1 MSNIYKKRKCSVSKR
16 CLIYRTRDFVLHIS
30 RDWSDRDQTK
40 AIFPPKCDHYWP
52 NKIFPSHQWTKWH
65 EQSPA
70 VGSGQQKFEEKP
82 HVHCA
87 LCTMCTGHWAGYR
100 VQCACRGVI
109 GPIKGRLFQLIHQT
123 IWLKLAR
130 QDIFF
135 LLHLI
140 VNSQFSFLRV
150 QLFSQWMWPAKRG
163 KARQACWYQCGYQNQ
178 NDYKYWNGNAVWQRQ
193 TTRIIRATSIL

>member
-1 MSNIYKKRKCSVSKR
+1 M
-16 CLIYRTRDFVLHIS
+16 
-30 RDWSDRDQTK
+30 
-40 AIFPPKCDHYWP
+40 WP
-52 NKIFPSHQWTKWH
+52 LLAQQNLPITSMDKMTWTEPS
-65 EQSPA
+65 
-70 VGSGQQKFEEKP
+70 SGQWPAKVWGKTT
-82 HVHCA
+82 CA
-87 LCTMCTGHWAGYR
+87 LCTGHWAGYR

-178 NDYKYWNGNAVWQRQ
+178 NYYKYWNGNAVWQRQ

>member
-1 MSNIYKKRKCSVSKR
+1 M
-16 CLIYRTRDFVLHIS
+16 
-30 RDWSDRDQTK
+30 
-40 AIFPPKCDHYWP
+40 WP
-52 NKIFPSHQWTKWH
+52 LLAQQNLPILTASSHQWTKWH

-109 GPIKGRLFQLIHQT
+109 GQIKGRLFQLIHQT

-150 QLFSQWMWPAKRG
+150 QLFSQWMWQLQREERLDKPAGINVVIKTKITTNTETAMLSG
-163 KARQACWYQCGYQNQ
+163 KG
-178 NDYKYWNGNAVWQRQ
+178 RQ
-193 TTRIIRATSIL
+193 TA